1 MNKEDK
7 KGMLGFIFLL
17 ILGFIVYIVINQKM
31 GANCINNGG
40 KAVYTIYGIYEK
52 CIK

>member
-1 MNKEDK
+1 MKKEDK
-7 KGMLGFIFLL
+7 KGILGFIFLCVL
-17 ILGFIVYIVINQKM
+17 VFIVYIVINQKM
-31 GANCINNGG
+31 GANCIDKGG